1 MGVKN
6 KLKEIRMKEYL
17 MNQSEFAK
25 HLEVPITT
33 YSQWERATSNP
44 TLETAFKIAIKLNRT
59 IHDIWSYEE

>member
-1 MGVKN
+1 
-6 KLKEIRMKEYL
+6 MKEYL